1 MPLIKNFLYQFS
13 QRQQNAPHESG
24 VRFLPLLR
32 RMFVL
37 LVGIWLFICVFC
49 LLSVILTCLGFGLD
63 LGLGLGLLILILYLY
78 LFIFVYVYSSTFK
91 SWRSIFFVIRLSA
104 NARVSRSRFCGL
116 SSQSHSGAEETPIF
130 LSAAQ

>member
-37 LVGIWLFICVFC
+37 LVGIWLFICVFY
-49 LLSVILTCLGFGLD
+49 LLSVILTCLGLGLGLGLGLELELGLGLGLELGLGLD
-63 LGLGLGLLILILYLY
+63 LGLGLLIYICLC
-78 LFIFVYVYSSTFK
+78 LFFDI
-91 SWRSIFFVIRLSA
+91 
-104 NARVSRSRFCGL
+104 
-116 SSQSHSGAEETPIF
+116 
-130 LSAAQ
+130 

>member
-37 LVGIWLFICVFC
+37 LVGIWLFICVFY
-49 LLSVILTCLGFGLD
+49 LLSVILTCLWFGLD
-63 LGLGLGLLILILYLY
+63 LGLGLGLGLGLLILFYTYTYLY
-78 LFIFVYVYSSTFK
+78 LFMFILRHLKADAAYS
-91 SWRSIFFVIRLSA
+91 LS
-104 NARVSRSRFCGL
+104 
-116 SSQSHSGAEETPIF
+116 
-130 LSAAQ
+130 